1 MKRNIITYK
10 LLIENKKCH
19 TMSYT
24 LKRLMANKNKQYRI
38 EKGLLLFT
46 QPKSPYFYGKIR
58 LKGKYHTK
66 SFSPIS
72 DFRAAKE
79 KLYEWKNELTE
90 NTEDILNTH
99 SSDRKEYTDFT
110 ELNNN
115 FQFLDV
121 GRYDP
126 VKKSVN
132 ERKINFVEIYGEYNQ
147 SQASNQAHR
156 CLDCGNPYCEWKCPV
171 HNYIPDWLK
180 LVNEGNILEAADLC
194 HSTNSLP
201 EVCGR
206 VCPQDRLCEGACTL
220 NDGFGAVTIGSIEKY
235 ITEKAFEMGW
245 KPDLSHRKW
254 TNKKVAIIG
263 SGPAGIACADILTRS
278 GIHSHVYDKN
288 EEIGGL
294 LTFGIPEFKL
304 EKSVVKRRRKILEDM
319 GVKFHLGKEIGKD
332 IPFKKLYSS
341 YDAVFLAMGT
351 YTSLEGGFKGENLP
365 GVYKAID
372 YLISNTKKLLNL
384 SNGKSEFINFKG
396 KKVVILGGG
405 DTAMDC
411 NRTAIRQGAQ
421 SVTCL
426 YRRDEKNMPGSRREV
441 KNAKEEGVIFNF
453 NIQPIDILGN
463 EKVEGVKTVQTE
475 LGEVDQNG
483 RRVPVPIP
491 GSEKIYDADVVIV
504 AFGFRASPAAWF
516 DDFDVETRKNGLVIA
531 EEDQDYKFQT
541 SNKKIFSGGDMVRGS
556 DLVVTAIWE
565 GREAGKSIIKYVS

>member
-1 MKRNIITYK
+1 MT
-10 LLIENKKCH
+10 
-19 TMSYT
+19 
-24 LKRLMANKNKQYRI
+24 NKNKQYRI

-58 LKGKYHTK
+58 IEGKYLTQ
-66 SFSPIS
+66 SFAPIS
-72 DFRAAKE
+72 DINAAKE
-79 KLYEWKNELTE
+79 RLYEWRDEIINNENDFQTKN
-90 NTEDILNTH
+90 IP
-99 SSDRKEYTDFT
+99 DRNEYTSF
-110 ELNNN
+110 EKLENN

-121 GRYDP
+121 GRFDP
-126 VKKSVN
+126 SKKTPD

-147 SQASNQAHR
+147 VQAANQAHR

-180 LVNEGNILEAADLC
+180 LVNEGNIIEAADLC

-235 ITEKAFEMGW
+235 ITEKAFDMGW

-254 TNKKVAIIG
+254 TDKKVAVIG
-263 SGPAGIACADILTRS
+263 AGPAGIACADVLTRS
-278 GIHSHVYDKN
+278 GIKSHVYDRN
-288 EEIGGL
+288 QEIGGL

-304 EKSVVKRRRKILEDM
+304 EKSVIKRRRKILEEM
-319 GVKFHLGKEIGKD
+319 GISFHLGKEIGKD
-332 IPFKKLYSS
+332 VPFKSIYEDH
-341 YDAVFLAMGT
+341 DAVFLAMGT
-351 YTSLEGGFKGENLP
+351 YTSLEGGFKGEKLP
-365 GVYKAID
+365 GVYKALD
-372 YLISNTKKLLNL
+372 YLIANTKKLLNM
-384 SNGKSEFINFKG
+384 SKNKEEYINFKG
-396 KKVVILGGG
+396 KKVVVLGGG

-411 NRTAIRQGAQ
+411 NRTAIRQGAK

-441 KNAKEEGVIFNF
+441 KNAKEEGVIFDF

-463 EKVEGVKTVQTE
+463 TKVEGVKVVKTE
-475 LGEVDQNG
+475 LGERDQNG
-483 RRVPVPIP
+483 RQVPLPIP
-491 GSEKIYDADVVIV
+491 GSEKIYDADVVII
-504 AFGFRASPAAWF
+504 AFGFRASPAKWF
-516 DDFDVETRKNGLVIA
+516 ENFNIETKKNGLVVA
-531 EEDQDYKFQT
+531 KEDQEYKFQT

-565 GREAGKSIIKYVS
+565 GREAGKSIIEYVS

>member
-1 MKRNIITYK
+1 MT
-10 LLIENKKCH
+10 
-19 TMSYT
+19 
-24 LKRLMANKNKQYRI
+24 NKNKQYRI

-46 QPKSPYFYGKIR
+46 QPRSPYFYGKIR
-58 LKGKYHTK
+58 VNGKYITQ

-72 DFRAAKE
+72 NLDDAK
-79 KLYEWKNELTE
+79 KRLYEWKEEILSTE
-90 NTEDILNTH
+90 NSFGNKKNISERN
-99 SSDRKEYTDFT
+99 EYISFEKLD
-110 ELNNN
+110 NN

-121 GRYDP
+121 GRFDP
-126 VKKSVN
+126 TKKAPE

-147 SQASNQAHR
+147 VQASNQAHR

-194 HSTNSLP
+194 HSTNALP

-254 TNKKVAIIG
+254 INKKVAVVG

-288 EEIGGL
+288 DEIGGL

-304 EKSVVKRRRKILEDM
+304 EKSVVQRRRKILEEM
-319 GVKFHLGKEIGKD
+319 GIKFHLGKEVGKD
-332 IPFKKLYSS
+332 VPFKKLYND

-351 YTSLEGGFKGENLP
+351 YTSLEGGFKGEKLP

-372 YLISNTKKLLNL
+372 YLISNTKKLLNMDT
-384 SNGKSEFINFKG
+384 GKAEHINFKG

-411 NRTAIRQGAQ
+411 NRTAIRQGAK

-441 KNAKEEGVIFNF
+441 KNAKEEGVIFDF

-463 EKVEGVKTVQTE
+463 EKVEGVKTVTTE
-475 LGEVDQNG
+475 LGDIDQNG
-483 RRVPVPIP
+483 RRVPIPIP

-504 AFGFRASPAAWF
+504 AFGFRASPASWF
-516 DDFDVETRKNGLVIA
+516 NDFNIETKKNGLVIA
-531 EEDQDYKFQT
+531 EEEQEYKFQT
-541 SNKKIFSGGDMVRGS
+541 SNNKIFSGGDMVRGS